1 MVGQNIKR
9 YRTLKGISLRKFGE
23 LVGLS
28 HMAIKKYEQGELMPD
43 GDKLIKFAEVLE
55 CKVSDLLKDN
65 SNRKELNLTFRK
77 RKTLTGN
84 KLELLKQI
92 VNDRVNNYLD
102 VLTKA
107 KKIPASYIKI
117 SLLNKHFD

>member
-77 RKTLTGN
+77 RKILCFFLRFCFNLTCN
-84 KLELLKQI
+84 FFSFFFILC
-92 VNDRVNNYLD
+92 
-102 VLTKA
+102 
-107 KKIPASYIKI
+107 
-117 SLLNKHFD
+117 